1 MNSIG
6 LLLHYTLRGLELAR
20 DRVVGW
26 SLECFLRAKAK
37 QCSTVM
43 VSGPCRFANVSGLEL
58 GQNVRINVGNF
69 WVCEGGVTVGD
80 NTIFARSVTIYSRN
94 HNYTGD
100 ALPFDDTNIFRPVI
114 IGRNV
119 WVGAN
124 VTILPGACI
133 EDGAIIGGGAV
144 VAGRVPFGSI
154 VGAPKAATLSKR
166 DKEHYQRLEA
176 QQAYHGL
183 GIGQ

>member
-1 MNSIG
+1 MDFVG
-6 LLLHYTLRGLELAR
+6 LFFHYIFRTLDLSRNII
-20 DRVVGW
+20 VGW

-37 QCSTVM
+37 QCRSVS

-58 GQNVRINVGNF
+58 GHNVRINVNNF
-69 WVCEGGVTVGD
+69 WVCEGGISVGD

-94 HNYTGD
+94 HNYNGE
-100 ALPFDDTNIFRPVI
+100 ALPFDDTNVFRPVV

-133 EDGAIIGGGAV
+133 EDGAIIGAGSV
-144 VAGRVPFGSI
+144 VAGVVPFGSI
-154 VGAPKAATLSKR
+154 VGATKATVLSER
-166 DKEHYQRLEA
+166 DKVHYSRLDNHK
-176 QQAYHGL
+176 AYHGHVRPR
-183 GIGQ
+183 

>member
-1 MNSIG
+1 MKFAG
-6 LLLHYTLRGLELAR
+6 LFFHYLFRILDLSR
-20 DRVVGW
+20 NRVIGW
-26 SLECFLRAKAK
+26 SLECYLRAKAK
-37 QCSTVM
+37 RCSSVY

-58 GQNVRINVGNF
+58 GQNVRINVDNF
-69 WVCEGGVTVGD
+69 WVCEGGISVGD

-94 HNYTGD
+94 HNYSGR
-100 ALPFDDTNIFRPVI
+100 ALPFDDTNVFRPVV

-144 VAGRVPFGSI
+144 VAGVVPFGSI
-154 VGAPKAATLSKR
+154 VGAPKAKVLRER
-166 DKEHYQRLEA
+166 DKEHYRRLDT
-176 QQAYHGL
+176 QKAYHGL
-183 GIGQ
+183 E